1 MVIDNYVCKKR
12 IGHLHQTVGARGACK
27 WIKQTPNKLVLPCP
41 SALSPSQV
49 SVVFDPSY
57 DRIPHPDT
65 ELENSIS
72 EYGGYTLSNRAGSQQ
87 DIHSSLPLLCMGM
100 AYNLIFIAV
109 GCHRLRWTDII
120 FRIFMGTNLNPLWD
134 KFLLPSEDD
143 PKQCQHTSSPL
154 GNSAIVETSDQK
166 IEVLQ
171 RSYNVGEFPGH
182 FVFPGGHPEVWNLK
196 DETFAF

>member
-1 MVIDNYVCKKR
+1 MDK
-12 IGHLHQTVGARGACK
+12 TDS
-27 WIKQTPNKLVLPCP
+27 KLVLPCP

-57 DRIPHPDT
+57 DRIPYPDT
-65 ELENSIS
+65 ELENSVF
-72 EYGGYTLSNRAGSQQ
+72 EYGGYTLSNRAGSEQ
-87 DIHSSLPLLCMGM
+87 DLHACLHLGL
-100 AYNLIFIAV
+100 
-109 GCHRLRWTDII
+109 TDY
-120 FRIFMGTNLNPLWD
+120 RIFMGTNLNPLWD

-171 RSYNVGEFPGH
+171 RSYNVVEFPRH
-182 FVFPGGHPEVWNLK
+182 FVFPGGHPELKQRRSSNFESVYVWTNQQLSK
-196 DETFAF
+196 RSTEIVQIAEAGSSITDVLGR